1 VTIPPEDRHAE
12 IERVFRLWEAAK
24 NKRDADECLL
34 CLWKLCRP
42 EIERALKDMAMKEH
56 SAVTLWMERR
66 GLSYEEISDAV
77 FPAVKD
83 AAHNFDPEHDSGASF
98 STFAM
103 GYIRGAVASI
113 AKDSPPL
120 GNSHSIEMERLNEDE
135 VVQAL
140 PRNFAEIVAMAR
152 RYPVSQIVEAVYQKT
167 KDAGEHPS
175 EKLRRIANR
184 IEEEFSEEL
193 EHSAKLQALH
203 SMLIAQSIRAED
215 HESRM
220 VLVSTLAHLLFIR
233 QERRAK
239 GMPPE
244 SYSVKALARVYG
256 KPSPPTLAKWLKAC
270 DEQGITAENCTVEEI
285 ARIISSKRGP
295 AFRGRLNQ

>member
-1 VTIPPEDRHAE
+1 MD
-12 IERVFRLWEAAK
+12 RVFRLWKAARSERER
-24 NKRDADECLL
+24 NKYLVR
-34 CLWKLCRP
+34 LWELCRP
-42 EIERALKDMAMKEH
+42 EIKLALSDMAAKEG
-56 SAVTLWMERR
+56 SDRQSWLERR
-66 GLSYEEISDAV
+66 GLDFDEVCNAV
-77 FPAVKD
+77 YPAVKD
-83 AAHNFDPEHDSGASF
+83 AAGRFDAEYRSGARF

-103 GYIRGAVASI
+103 GYIRGEVARI
-113 AKDSPPL
+113 ARNSPPHASSPPGL
-120 GNSHSIEMERLNEDE
+120 PEDLE
-135 VVQAL
+135 EEEYDP
-140 PRNFAEIVAMAR
+140 PRNFAEIVAMAH
-152 RYPVSQIVEAVYQKT
+152 RYPVSKIVEAAYQQT

-193 EHSAKLQALH
+193 EHSAKLHALH

-215 HESRM
+215 HEGQM
-220 VLVSTLAHLLFIR
+220 VLVSTLPLLLLIR
-233 QERRAK
+233 QVRRAK

>member
-1 VTIPPEDRHAE
+1 MDP
-12 IERVFRLWEAAK
+12 VFRLWKAARSERER
-24 NKRDADECLL
+24 NKYLVR
-34 CLWKLCRP
+34 LWELCRP
-42 EIERALKDMAMKEH
+42 EIKLALNDMAAKEG
-56 SAVTLWMERR
+56 SDRQSWLERR
-66 GLSYEEISDAV
+66 GLDFDEVCNAI

-83 AAHNFDPEHDSGASF
+83 AAGSFDAEHSSGASF

-103 GYIRGAVASI
+103 GHIKGEVARI
-113 AKDSPPL
+113 ARNSPLHASSPP
-120 GNSHSIEMERLNEDE
+120 RLPEDLE
-135 VVQAL
+135 EEEYVS
-140 PRNFAEIVAMAR
+140 PRNFAEIVEMAR
-152 RYPVSQIVEAVYQKT
+152 TYPVSKIVEAVYQKT
-167 KDAGEHPS
+167 KYAGEHSS
-175 EKLRRIANR
+175 EQLRWIANR

-215 HESRM
+215 HEGRM
-220 VLVSTLAHLLFIR
+220 VLISTLAHLLLIR

-295 AFRGRLNQ
+295 KFRGCLNQ

>member
-1 VTIPPEDRHAE
+1 MD
-12 IERVFRLWEAAK
+12 RVFRLWKAARSERERHK
-24 NKRDADECLL
+24 YLFR
-34 CLWKLCRP
+34 LWELCRP
-42 EIERALKDMAMKEH
+42 EIKLALNYMAAYEC
-56 SAVTLWMERR
+56 SDRQSWLERR
-66 GLSYEEISDAV
+66 GLDFDEVCNAV

-83 AAHNFDPEHDSGASF
+83 AAGRFDAEHSSGAHF

-103 GYIRGAVASI
+103 GYIRCEVARI
-113 AKDSPPL
+113 ARNSPPHASFPPGL
-120 GNSHSIEMERLNEDE
+120 PQDLEEEEYDP
-135 VVQAL
+135 
-140 PRNFAEIVAMAR
+140 PRNFAEIVEDACA
-152 RYPVSQIVEAVYQKT
+152 PSVSKIVEAVYQET
-167 KDAGEHPS
+167 KDAGEYPS
-175 EKLRRIANR
+175 ETLSQLADW

-193 EHSAKLQALH
+193 EHSAKLQTRH

-215 HESRM
+215 HEGQM

-285 ARIISSKRGP
+285 AQIISSKRGP

>member
-1 VTIPPEDRHAE
+1 MD
-12 IERVFRLWEAAK
+12 RVFRLWKGARSERER
-24 NKRDADECLL
+24 NKYLFR
-34 CLWKLCRP
+34 LWELCRP
-42 EIERALKDMAMKEH
+42 EIKLALSDMAAEEC
-56 SAVTLWMERR
+56 SDRQSWLERR
-66 GLSYEEISDAV
+66 GLDFDEVCNAV

-120 GNSHSIEMERLNEDE
+120 GNSHSREMERLNEDE

-140 PRNFAEIVAMAR
+140 PRSVAEIIESVCKH
-152 RYPVSQIVEAVYQKT
+152 SGSEIVEAVYQKT

-295 AFRGRLNQ
+295 AFRGSLNQ